1 MKKFIIVILCIGF
14 LAPLSVFAAGLD
26 LIIISTNP
34 KTPGP
39 NEDVTI
45 TLNSYAVDLN
55 TATIIWFVNKNPSKQ
70 GIAEKTLTI
79 HTGDLGTKTIV
90 DITILG
96 NTGKISKQIV
106 IAPAEVDMLWE
117 AQTYTPPFYK
127 GKALP
132 SYKSLVRV
140 TAIPRFNA
148 LTSDPSQFYYKWTYN
163 KIQGAGEALGMNSII
178 LPMGFDDSKIPVAV
192 TVNLPGTDWS
202 GYKLTNIPGH
212 EAKLVLY
219 EQAPLLGI
227 QFNHAL
233 LTNQTPKVGT
243 GNTFNIHAVPY
254 YFSTDNLLNG
264 ELIYTW
270 NVNNSNV
277 VPGLDPLN
285 MILTKQSKA
294 EESFTVSLRAQNP
307 KRILQEGRAR
317 ASIVLPEEK

>member
-1 MKKFIIVILCIGF
+1 MKKFIIVTLFIGF

-26 LIIISTNP
+26 LINITTNP

-39 NEDVTI
+39 NQDVTI
-45 TLNSYAVDLN
+45 SMNSYAVDLN
-55 TATIIWFVNKNPSKQ
+55 TATIIWFVNKSPSKQ

-106 IAPAEVDMLWE
+106 IAPAEVDVLWE

-148 LTSDPSQFYYKWTYN
+148 LTSDPTQYYYKWTYN
-163 KIQGAGEALGMNSII
+163 KIQGAGEALGKNSIVI
-178 LPMGFDDSKIPVAV
+178 PMGFPDSKIPVAV
-192 TVNLPGTDWS
+192 TVTLPGTDWS

-219 EQAPLLGI
+219 EQAPLLGV
-227 QFNHAL
+227 QFDHAL
-233 LTNQTPKVGT
+233 TTNQTPKRGL
-243 GNTFNIHAVPY
+243 GNTFNVHAVPY
-254 YFSTDNLLNG
+254 YFSTDNVQNG

-270 NVNNSNV
+270 TVNRSNV
-277 VPGLDPLN
+277 VTGLDPLN
-285 MILTKQSKA
+285 ITLTKQSKA
-294 EESFTVSLRAQNP
+294 EESFAISLRAQNP
-307 KRILQEGRAR
+307 KHILQEGITQ
-317 ASIVLPEEK
+317 SNVVLPEEK

>member
-1 MKKFIIVILCIGF
+1 MKKFLIVTLCISF
-14 LAPLSVFAAGLD
+14 FTPLSVFAAGLD
-26 LIIISTNP
+26 LINITTNP

-45 TLNSYAVDLN
+45 SMNSYAVDLN
-55 TATIIWFVNKNPSKQ
+55 TATIIWFVNKSPSKQ
-70 GIAEKTLTI
+70 GVAEKTLTV
-79 HTGDLGTKTIV
+79 HTGDLGTKTVV

-106 IAPAEVDMLWE
+106 IAPAEVDVLWE

-148 LTSDPSQFYYKWTYN
+148 LTSDPSQYYYSWKYN
-163 KIQGAGEALGMNSII
+163 KIQGAGEGLGKNSIV
-178 LPMGFDDSKIPVAV
+178 LPMGWADSKIPVAV
-192 TVNLPGTDWS
+192 TVNLPGTEWN

-212 EAKLVLY
+212 EAKVVLY

-227 QFNHAL
+227 QFDHAL
-233 LTNQTPKVGT
+233 MTNQAAKSGA
-243 GNTFNIHAVPY
+243 GNTFNVHAVPY
-254 YFSTDNLLNG
+254 YFSTDNLQNG
-264 ELIYTW
+264 ELLYTW
-270 NVNNSNV
+270 NVNRSNIV
-277 VPGLDPLN
+277 AGLDPLN
-285 MILTKQSKA
+285 ITVTKQGKG
-294 EESFTVSLRAQNP
+294 EESFALSLRVQNP

-317 ASIVLPEEK
+317 TTIVLPEEK

>member
-1 MKKFIIVILCIGF
+1 MKKFIIVTLCIGF
-14 LAPLSVFAAGLD
+14 FAPLSVFAAGLD
-26 LIIISTNP
+26 LINISTNP

-39 NEDVTI
+39 NEDVI
-45 TLNSYAVDLN
+45 ISMNSYAVDLN
-55 TATIIWFVNKNPSKQ
+55 TAMIIWFVNKSPSKQ

-96 NTGKISKQIV
+96 NTGKINKQIV

-148 LTSDPSQFYYKWTYN
+148 LTSDPSQYYYKWTYN
-163 KIQGAGEALGMNSII
+163 KIQGAGEALGKNSIVI
-178 LPMGFDDSKIPVAV
+178 PMGWADSKIPVAV

-202 GYKLTNIPGH
+202 GYKLTNVSGH
-212 EAKLVLY
+212 EPKLVLY

-227 QFNHAL
+227 QFDHAL
-233 LTNQTPKVGT
+233 IAKVPKTGV
-243 GNTFNIHAVPY
+243 GNTFNVHAVPY
-254 YFSTDNLLNG
+254 YFSTDNLQNG

-270 NVNNSNV
+270 TVNRSNV
-277 VPGLDPLN
+277 VAGLDPLN
-285 MILTKQSKA
+285 ITLTKQSKA
-294 EESFTVSLRAQNP
+294 EENFAVSLRVQNP
-307 KRILQEGRAR
+307 RRILQE
-317 ASIVLPEEK
+317 SITQSNIILPEEK